1 MARIPLKIQGIT
13 DITAMKDNS
22 LIVMTDVNGQRQ
34 LSIVCDR
41 YMRHEFASRY
51 RMKMQTE
58 NADKATADNSAKNNL
73 KTALPET
80 LGTLIKDIAG
90 LQLEVVIV
98 NVFDGQYV
106 AVIEDKTSGLSLP
119 IDVTAGALM
128 CYANDMPLCIE
139 ESLWAKQSV
148 PYLGRKAQ
156 GVALPLNTLTLDM
169 LKQALDKCIK
179 EERYELAK
187 QLKEEI
193 DRRDK

>member
-1 MARIPLKIQGIT
+1 MARISLKIQGIT
-13 DITAMKDNS
+13 DITAMKDSS
-22 LIVMTDVNGQRQ
+22 LVVMTDENEQRQ
-34 LSIVCDR
+34 LSLVCDK
-41 YMRHEFASRY
+41 YMRHEFALRY
-51 RMKMQTE
+51 RQKMQTE
-58 NADKATADNSAKNNL
+58 KVENDSSKESL
-73 KTALPET
+73 KMALPET
-80 LGTLIKDIAG
+80 MGAVIKDIAG

-106 AVIEDKTSGLSLP
+106 AVIEDKSSGLSLP
-119 IDVTAGALM
+119 IDVAAGALM
-128 CYANDMPLCIE
+128 CYANDIPLCIE

-148 PYLGRKAQ
+148 PYLGRDAQ

-179 EERYELAK
+179 EEKYELAK

>member
-1 MARIPLKIQGIT
+1 MARIQLKIQGIT

-22 LIVMTDVNGQRQ
+22 LIVMTDVNEQRQ

-58 NADKATADNSAKNNL
+58 NADKATADNSVKTNL

-80 LGTLIKDIAG
+80 LGTIIKDIAG

-98 NVFDGQYV
+98 NVFDGQYI

-119 IDVTAGALM
+119 IDVAAGALM
-128 CYANDMPLCIE
+128 CYANDLQLCIE
-139 ESLWAKQSV
+139 ESLWARQSV